1 MEQPR
6 VALHDDLMEAFY
18 KIPRDKQKKIGQ
30 FISKFRSNPR
40 ASGINYE
47 TINDATNPNYRSVR
61 IDDDYRG
68 IVLKPGKGNVY
79 LLLWVDKHDDAYNWA
94 RRIKCEVH
102 PDTGTLQVYETVHT
116 EATETEKPAS
126 ETVPEAAPE
135 PTEPLFDL
143 RERELRRLGVPEDRL
158 KLVQSLTT
166 PAGLDQVS
174 HKLPIEAYEAL
185 CFLLDGS
192 SKEEVLNAYDQTD
205 VQVDTSDY
213 EAALERDTS
222 KRRFHVVEDE
232 LELQQMLEA
241 PLERWRVFLH
251 PMQRALVERDWNGP
265 VRVLG
270 GAGTGKT
277 VVALHRAAWLARNRL
292 QPGQRLLFTTF
303 TRNLATDIEQNLRK
317 ICNEEERKQIE
328 VTNIDAWVT
337 RFLKREKHPIK
348 VIYSGMP
355 VYEKCWSNALSLMN
369 DAVDF
374 PDSFYDEEFRQVILP
389 QRIHSRQEYFRA
401 RRIGRGTPLTRKQR
415 AKIWPVFEE
424 MRLQLHQNGLMA
436 IEDAVF
442 TVIDMIEE
450 GAVLP
455 PYEAAVV
462 DEAQDLGTETLQLI
476 RMLVGEERKN
486 DLMIV
491 GDAHQRIYGRR
502 PALSHSG
509 INIRGRGR
517 KLRVNYRTTE
527 QIRRMAT
534 AVLEDIEVDDLD
546 EGNDPATDYRSL
558 TYGKEP
564 LLKGF
569 DTNAEEE
576 KWVVDQ
582 IGRLLEEGFETRDI
596 CVVGRIKSEYERV
609 GQALESRGIET
620 LAISRDSGD
629 DQAHPGIRL
638 ANMHR
643 VKGLEFK
650 IVFLVGIREGRVPLD
665 YAMSD
670 TSDPV
675 EKRNRALTERALLHV
690 ASTRAAQSLYVTW
703 SGEPSRLLSK
713 IGTD

>member
-18 KIPRDKQKKIGQ
+18 KIPRDKQKKVGQ
-30 FISKFRSNPR
+30 FISKFRNNPR

-61 IDDDYRG
+61 IDNDYRG
-68 IVLKPGKGNVY
+68 IVLKPDQGNVY
-79 LLLWVDKHDDAYNWA
+79 LLLWVDKHDDAYDWA
-94 RRIKCEVH
+94 RRVKCEVH

-116 EATETEKPAS
+116 EASEPERFSSEPVSETAS
-126 ETVPEAAPE
+126 ESMQ
-135 PTEPLFDL
+135 PLFDL
-143 RERELRRLGVPEDRL
+143 RERELRRLGVPEERL
-158 KLVQSLTT
+158 KLVQSLNT
-166 PAGLDQVS
+166 PGGLDQVR

-192 SKEEVLNAYDQTD
+192 STEEVLNVYGQPDST
-205 VQVDTSDY
+205 VDPGDY
-213 EAALERDTS
+213 EAALEKDAS

-277 VVALHRAAWLARNRL
+277 VVAMHRAAWLAKNRL
-292 QPGQRLLFTTF
+292 KPGQRLLFTTF
-303 TRNLATDIEQNLRK
+303 TRNLATDIQQNLRK
-317 ICNEEERKQIE
+317 ICNEEELKQIE

-337 RFLKREKHPIK
+337 RFLKREKHPVK
-348 VIYSGMP
+348 VTYPG
-355 VYEKCWSNALSLMN
+355 VDLYNNCWSKALSLMD
-369 DAVDF
+369 DALNL
-374 PDSFYDEEFRQVILP
+374 PDSFYEEEFRHVVLP

-401 RRIGRGTPLTRKQR
+401 HRIGRGTPLTRKQR
-415 AKIWPVFEE
+415 AQIWPVFEE
-424 MRLQLHQNGLMA
+424 MRLQLHQHGLMT
-436 IEDAVF
+436 IEDAVY

-450 GAVLP
+450 GAVVP

-462 DEAQDLGTETLQLI
+462 DEAQDLGTETLKLI
-476 RMLVGEERKN
+476 RMLVGEEREN

-491 GDAHQRIYGRR
+491 GDAHQRIYGRK

-509 INIRGRGR
+509 INIVGRGH

-534 AVLEDIEVDDLD
+534 AVLDGLEVDDLD
-546 EGNDPATDYRSL
+546 EGKDSSTDYRSL
-558 TYGKEP
+558 MYGNDP
-564 LLKGF
+564 VLKGF
-569 DTNAEEE
+569 DTPGEEE
-576 KWVVDQ
+576 KWIVEHIVQ
-582 IGRLLEEGFETRDI
+582 LLKEGYETRDI
-596 CVVGRIKSEYERV
+596 CVVGRVKSEFERV
-609 GQALESRGIET
+609 GRALESLGIET
-620 LAISRDSGD
+620 LSISRDSGD
-629 DQAHPGIRL
+629 DQAHSGIRL

-650 IVFLVGIREGRVPLD
+650 VVFLVGVRKGRVPLEISTG
-665 YAMSD
+665 A
-670 TSDPV
+670 TEDPV
-675 EKRNRALTERALLHV
+675 EKRNLENNEKALLHV
-690 ASTRAAQSLYVTW
+690 ASTRAAQTLFISW
-703 SGEPSRLLSK
+703 SGEPSRFLNSV
-713 IGTD
+713 I

>member
-47 TINDATNPNYRSVR
+47 TIKDAANSSYRSVR

-68 IVLKPGKGNVY
+68 IVLKPERGNVY
-79 LLLWVDKHDDAYNWA
+79 LLLWVDKHDDAYAWA
-94 RRIKCEVH
+94 QRIKVEVH
-102 PDTGTLQVYETVHT
+102 PHTGTLQVYETVHT
-116 EATETEKPAS
+116 EAPES
-126 ETVPEAAPE
+126 EAPVSVGTPDPVPE

-158 KLVQSLTT
+158 ELVQSLKTSKS
-166 PAGLDQVS
+166 LDQVS
-174 HKLPIEAYEAL
+174 HKLPVEVYEAL

-192 SKEEVLNAYDQTD
+192 PKDEVLNVYGQPDI
-205 VQVDTSDY
+205 QVDTGDF

-222 KRRFHVVEDE
+222 KRRFHVVENE
-232 LELQQMLEA
+232 LELHQMLEA
-241 PLERWRVFLH
+241 PLDRWRVFLH

-277 VVALHRAAWLARNRL
+277 VVAMHRAVWLARNRL
-292 QPGQRLLFTTF
+292 EPGQRLLFTTF
-303 TRNLATDIEQNLRK
+303 TRNLATDIEQNLKK
-317 ICNEEERKQIE
+317 ICSEEERSRIE

-337 RFLKREKHPIK
+337 RFLKREKHPVK
-348 VIYSGMP
+348 VSYPGIGPYND
-355 VYEKCWSNALSLMN
+355 CWDKALTMMSESLDM
-369 DAVDF
+369 
-374 PDSFYDEEFRQVILP
+374 PDSFYEEEFRQVILP
-389 QRIHSRQEYFRA
+389 QRIHSRKEYFRA
-401 RRIGRGTPLTRKQR
+401 KRIGRGTPLTRKHR
-415 AKIWPVFEE
+415 AQIWPVFEE
-424 MRLQLHQNGLMA
+424 MRLQLHQQGLMT

-450 GAVLP
+450 GAVVP
-455 PYEAAVV
+455 SYEAAVV
-462 DEAQDLGTETLQLI
+462 DEAQDLGTEILELI
-476 RMLVGEERKN
+476 RKLVGAERQN

-491 GDAHQRIYGRR
+491 GDGHQRIYGRR

-527 QIRRMAT
+527 QIRRMAS
-534 AVLEDIEVDDLD
+534 AILEDIEVDDLD
-546 EGNDPATDYRSL
+546 EGVDPATDYRSL
-558 TYGKEP
+558 MYGADP
-564 LLKGF
+564 VLKGF
-569 DTNAEEE
+569 NTSTEEE
-576 KWVVDQ
+576 QWVVDQ
-582 IGRLLEEGFETRDI
+582 IGQLLEEDYESGDI

-609 GQALESRGIET
+609 GRALAERGIET

-629 DQAHPGIRL
+629 DQANPGVRL

-650 IVFLVGIREGRVPLD
+650 VVFLVGIRDGRVPLNL
-665 YAMSD
+665 AMND
-670 TSDPV
+670 TADPV
-675 EKRNRALTERALLHV
+675 EKRNRDLTERALLHV
-690 ASTRAAQSLYVTW
+690 AATRAAQSLYVSW
-703 SGEPSRLLSK
+703 SGKPSRLLSK
-713 IGTD
+713 IEK